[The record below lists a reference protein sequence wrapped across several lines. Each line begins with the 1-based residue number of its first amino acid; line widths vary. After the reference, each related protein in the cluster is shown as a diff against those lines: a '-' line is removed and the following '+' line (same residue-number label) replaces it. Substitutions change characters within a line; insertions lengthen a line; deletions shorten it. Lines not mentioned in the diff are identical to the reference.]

1 MTNTIYLSHS
11 TAFDFKKDLYQPIT
25 EFNKSWGYNLVLP
38 HELSDEPYDTFE
50 SLKQNKI
57 KIILAEVSFPST
69 GQGIELG
76 WASFFNVPI
85 VCLYKKTSRP
95 STSLKRVSDI
105 FLEYDNI
112 LEVKERLK
120 EYLSF

>member
-1 MTNTIYLSHS
+1 M
-11 TAFDFKKDLYQPIT
+11 
-25 EFNKSWGYNLVLP
+25 P